1 MKASAWPRI
10 RGNKVKENWPVP
22 CTPPRPYHLPPFP
35 RPEGGSALVQTGQ
48 DLGFTG

>member
-1 MKASAWPRI
+1 MDEGLCMAQK

-22 CTPPRPYHLPPFP
+22 CAPPRSYHLPPFP
-35 RPEGGSALVQTGQ
+35 RLCFGQTGQ